1 MIRIVIILLLCIA
14 LTYQITENRYLKSQ
28 YQIND
33 CHSSKSHPLIRSY
46 KTSTE
51 ITCIYIDVP
60 AYRQLI
66 ETKEL
71 ILSGKRKSW
80 LEKILS
86 QHTSLM

>member
-1 MIRIVIILLLCIA
+1 MIRIAVIIVLCLA
-14 LTYQITENRYLKSQ
+14 LGYQVVENHILKQ
-28 YQIND
+28 TPQLD

-60 AYRQLI
+60 AYRQLLT
-66 ETKEL
+66 TKEV
-71 ILSGKRKSW
+71 IISRKRTSW

>member
-1 MIRIVIILLLCIA
+1 MIRIAVIIVLCLA
-14 LTYQITENRYLKSQ
+14 LGYQVVENHILKQ
-28 YQIND
+28 TPQLD